1 MVKCV
6 CTCCLQCCIIR
17 IELIHQLF
25 ERRRVV
31 LVGFQR
37 AICGCECPIVRSCE
51 IVVVEA
57 LIIRFCRRKVFTA
70 VLGNQRIDVCCFG
83 DMDNRVIT
91 RIQGVILANRDL
103 AVHRLIRH
111 IVRRHIEHGD
121 GIIAGF
127 SENVFQIAAGIR
139 CRRCLVRRLRQRFR
153 LRRVADKERD
163 VLCALTAGC
172 TCVCAG
178 HSSRERSLI
187 AHGRAGRS
195 RCVDHGIAVFVV
207 TETGG
212 CREDRDLGR
221 IVAG

>member
-1 MVKCV
+1 M
-6 CTCCLQCCIIR
+6 R
-17 IELIHQLF
+17 
-25 ERRRVV
+25 
-31 LVGFQR
+31 FQR
-37 AICGCECPIVRSCE
+37 AICGCECPIVRRCE

-127 SENVFQIAAGIR
+127 SENVFQIATGIR

-153 LRRVADKERD
+153 L
-163 VLCALTAGC
+163 
-172 TCVCAG
+172 
-178 HSSRERSLI
+178 
-187 AHGRAGRS
+187 
-195 RCVDHGIAVFVV
+195 
-207 TETGG
+207 
-212 CREDRDLGR
+212 
-221 IVAG
+221 